1 MDSTI
6 TAILHIRFT
15 ALKIV
20 SINAIIHD
28 CSVVG
33 GADDD
38 QEARQGCQDGQR
50 FVDGRPDK
58 GQNQGDKSRE
68 DDPIQHDP
76 QLTGVLG

>member
-28 CSVVG
+28 C
-33 GADDD
+33 D